1 MEKNDLLTNPID
13 FAQYVW
19 ERIEDGDTLI
29 DRFCNIWEVS
39 SYVVFD
45 GRRIKINL
53 RCIHNESCTGCNNG
67 DYKKLTRYDLAR
79 KYYFYINNIAVKIP
93 DVEDWDAGTFVQN
106 YNLLWNIIDT
116 MTPITKEETTDM
128 YALFLLTQEADKIY
142 EEKNEKISTIR
153 TLNELKNKFE
163 KRDYYDGDKIRE
175 KCVNCLPKEDK
186 KMTENEKN
194 YFLKNKGKTGV
205 DTQLK
210 SAFYSQEELDEVIK
224 KIGDFLETQS
234 KSAKNTCKESV
245 KKFSDFSDEDLDR
258 ICTRVVDT
266 FCNGVDKATDF
277 SKKTLY
283 DLKNWWR
290 ENHKD
295 DEVKVKESKEESETK
310 TETVKVNNN
319 QSVVTVD
326 NNDTDIGTHKVS
338 STDTEQ
344 PKPVFKLGDVVY
356 TKGES
361 VGYISRIGYTDRYC
375 YYYWTPIIV
384 SSNDKT
390 FKHFMV
396 NEERGLTYPYETHY
410 KRIGNYLMSDL
421 HCVKEMARID
431 SIYKLNEDNLKKFPY
446 LDKYVND
453 FKDKENEENEGD
465 TEDTI
470 DFINRPFHIG
480 DIVVDKNGNV
490 GYISEICSR
499 DNTWFYYYI
508 PVVIK
513 PNHITFE
520 IQKPL
525 DSTLENY
532 IQIGA
537 WDLTYS
543 GARKNLSGFKEFK
556 NLSLTYNKE
565 LPEELLKEFLD
576 RNKESL
582 SKKKTDEKDNN
593 TSTTDNATS
602 PSNRKVTSADS
613 LPNYLSK
620 LYLTD
625 SAYSYE
631 VNTKL
636 TTDIVHKLN
645 EVIEAIDDVIL
656 YNLNEIQEE
665 ERRRRLEERQ
675 NELKKSTLQSSE
687 KIKNYSSVYNAVRKT
702 AELWPSWKKEI
713 YNNSF
718 ATSTHAKKL

>member
-1 MEKNDLLTNPID
+1 MKKNDFPTNPVA

-19 ERIEDGDTLI
+19 ENIEVGDTLV
-29 DRFCNIWEVS
+29 DRLRNFWKVT
-39 SYVVFD
+39 SYETYN
-45 GRRIKINL
+45 GRKIRISI
-53 RCIHNESCTGCNNG
+53 RCIDSESCAGGYNNG
-67 DYKKLTRYDLAR
+67 DYEKLTRYDLAH
-79 KYYFYINNIAVKIP
+79 KYYFYINNIAIRIP
-93 DVEDWDAGTFVQN
+93 DVEDWNAGTFVQN

-142 EEKNEKISTIR
+142 EEKNKKISTIR
-153 TLNELKNKFE
+153 DLNELKNKFE

-175 KCVNCLPKEDK
+175 KCVNCLPKEDN
-186 KMTENEKN
+186 KMTESEKN

-210 SAFYSQEELDEVIK
+210 SAFYSQEDLDAAIE
-224 KIGDFLETQS
+224 KIGDFIETHTNT
-234 KSAKNTCKESV
+234 AKNKCKESV
-245 KKFSDFSDEDLDR
+245 KKIAGFSDGDLDE

-266 FCNGVDKATDF
+266 FYSASDF
-277 SKKTLY
+277 SKKTFDEFKSWMKEKY
-283 DLKNWWR
+283 
-290 ENHKD
+290 KD
-295 DEVKVKESKEESETK
+295 YTKEVKEEPK

-326 NNDTDIGTHKVS
+326 NNDTDTGTHKVS

-390 FKHFMV
+390 LKHFMV
-396 NEERGLTYPYETHY
+396 DEERGLTYPYETHY

-421 HCVKEMARID
+421 NCVKEMARID
-431 SIYKLNEDNLKKFPY
+431 SVYKLSEDNLKQFPY
-446 LDKYVND
+446 LDKYVNN
-453 FKDKENEENEGD
+453 FKDNEDEENEGD
-465 TEDTI
+465 TEDTT

-480 DIVVDKNGNV
+480 DIVIDKNGNV

-499 DNTWFYYYI
+499 DNTWFYYYV
-508 PVVIK
+508 PVVIE
-513 PNHITFE
+513 PNHIAFK

-525 DSTLENY
+525 DVTLENY

-543 GARKNLSGFKEFK
+543 GARKNLSRFKEFK
-556 NLSLTYNKE
+556 DLSLTYNKE
-565 LPEELLKEFLD
+565 LPKELLKEFLD

-593 TSTTDNATS
+593 TSTNNTS
-602 PSNRKVTSADS
+602 TPPSNRKVASTDS
-613 LPNYLSK
+613 LPDYLGK
-620 LYLTD
+620 LFLTD
-625 SAYSYE
+625 SAYNYE

-636 TTDIVHKLN
+636 TTETVCKLN
-645 EVIEAIDDVIL
+645 DVIEALNDVIRYL
-656 YNLNEIQEE
+656 QEE
-665 ERRRRLEERQ
+665 EHKRQLEER
-675 NELKKSTLQSSE
+675 
-687 KIKNYSSVYNAVRKT
+687 
-702 AELWPSWKKEI
+702 
-713 YNNSF
+713 
-718 ATSTHAKKL
+718 

>member
-1 MEKNDLLTNPID
+1 MKKNDFPTNPVA

-19 ERIEDGDTLI
+19 ENIEVGDTLV
-29 DRFCNIWEVS
+29 DRFHNFWKVT
-39 SYVVFD
+39 SYETYN
-45 GRRIKINL
+45 GRKIRIYIRRIDS
-53 RCIHNESCTGCNNG
+53 ESCTGCNNG
-67 DYKKLTRYDLAR
+67 DYKKLTRYDLAS

-93 DVEDWDAGTFVQN
+93 EVEDWDAGTFVQN

-116 MTPITKEETTDM
+116 MVPITKEETTDM

-153 TLNELKNKFE
+153 DLNELKNKFE

-194 YFLKNKGKTGV
+194 YLLKNKGKTGV

-210 SAFYSQEELDEVIK
+210 SAFYSQEELDEAIK

-245 KKFSDFSDEDLDR
+245 KKITDLSDEDLDR

-266 FCNGVDKATDF
+266 FCDGVDKATDF

-295 DEVKVKESKEESETK
+295 DEVKVKDSEPETK
-310 TETVKVNNN
+310 TVNVNNN
-319 QSVVTVD
+319 KSIVTVD

-390 FKHFMV
+390 FKSFRV
-396 NEERGLTYPYETHY
+396 NEEIGLTYPYETHY

-421 HCVKEMARID
+421 NCVKEMARID
-431 SIYKLNEDNLKKFPY
+431 SVYKLSENNLKKFPY

-453 FKDKENEENEGD
+453 FKDKESEENEGD
-465 TEDTI
+465 TEDTT

-513 PNHITFE
+513 PNHIAFK

-593 TSTTDNATS
+593 SSTTDNATPPTS
-602 PSNRKVTSADS
+602 RKVTSADS

-665 ERRRRLEERQ
+665 ERRRRLEER
-675 NELKKSTLQSSE
+675 
-687 KIKNYSSVYNAVRKT
+687 
-702 AELWPSWKKEI
+702 
-713 YNNSF
+713 
-718 ATSTHAKKL
+718 

>member
-1 MEKNDLLTNPID
+1 MKKNDFPTNPVA

-19 ERIEDGDTLI
+19 ENIEVGDTLV
-29 DRFCNIWEVS
+29 DRLRNFWKVT
-39 SYVVFD
+39 SYETYN
-45 GRRIKINL
+45 GRRIRIYI
-53 RCIHNESCTGCNNG
+53 RCIDSESCTGCNNG

-79 KYYFYINNIAVKIP
+79 KYYFYINNIAVEIP
-93 DVEDWDAGTFVQN
+93 DVEDWDAKIIVQN
-106 YNLLWNIIDT
+106 YNMMWNILDT
-116 MTPITKEETTDM
+116 IVPITGEEASDM
-128 YALFLLTQEADKIY
+128 YALFPLTQEADKKY
-142 EEKNEKISTIR
+142 EDEHKKISTIR
-153 TLNELKNKFE
+153 TLNELNNKFE

-175 KCVNCLPKEDK
+175 KCVNCLPKEDT

-210 SAFYSQEELDEVIK
+210 SAFYSQEDLDEAIK

-234 KSAKNTCKESV
+234 KSVKNTCKESV

-319 QSVVTVD
+319 QSVVTVN
-326 NNDTDIGTHKVS
+326 NNDTDTRTHKVS

-390 FKHFMV
+390 LKHFMV
-396 NEERGLTYPYETHY
+396 DEERGLTYPYETHY

-421 HCVKEMARID
+421 NCVKEMARID
-431 SIYKLNEDNLKKFPY
+431 SVYKLSEDNLKKFPY

-453 FKDKENEENEGD
+453 FKDEENEGD
-465 TEDTI
+465 TEDTT

-499 DNTWFYYYI
+499 DNTWFYYYV
-508 PVVIK
+508 PVVIE
-513 PNHITFE
+513 PNHITFK

-525 DSTLENY
+525 DVTLENY

-543 GARKNLSGFKEFK
+543 GARKNLSRFKEFK
-556 NLSLTYNKE
+556 DLSLTYNKE
-565 LPEELLKEFLD
+565 LPKELLKEFLA

-593 TSTTDNATS
+593 TSTTDNATP
-602 PSNRKVTSADS
+602 PSSRKVVSADS

-620 LYLTD
+620 LHLTD

-636 TTDIVHKLN
+636 TTDIVRKLN
-645 EVIEAIDDVIL
+645 EVIETLDDIIWYHL
-656 YNLNEIQEE
+656 QEK
-665 ERRRRLEERQ
+665 ER
-675 NELKKSTLQSSE
+675 
-687 KIKNYSSVYNAVRKT
+687 
-702 AELWPSWKKEI
+702 
-713 YNNSF
+713 
-718 ATSTHAKKL
+718 

>member
-1 MEKNDLLTNPID
+1 MKKNDFPTNPVA

-19 ERIEDGDTLI
+19 ENIEVGDILVDRLRNFWKVTSYETYNGRKIRINICCI
-29 DRFCNIWEVS
+29 DS
-39 SYVVFD
+39 
-45 GRRIKINL
+45 
-53 RCIHNESCTGCNNG
+53 ESCTGCNNG

-79 KYYFYINNIAVKIP
+79 KYFLYIDSTVVEIPKI
-93 DVEDWDAGTFVQN
+93 EDWNVKTFIQN
-106 YNLLWNIIDT
+106 YNTLYNILET
-116 MTPITKEETTDM
+116 MIPITTEEKSDV
-128 YALFLLTQEADKIY
+128 YALFSLTQEVDKKC
-142 EEKNEKISTIR
+142 EDENKKISAIR
-153 TLNELKNKFE
+153 SLDELKSKLE
-163 KRDYYDGDKIRE
+163 KRDYNGDKIRE
-175 KCVNCLPKEDK
+175 KCENCLPKEDK

-194 YFLKNKGKTGV
+194 YFPKNKGKTGV

-210 SAFYSQEELDEVIK
+210 SAFYSQEDLDAALE
-224 KIGDFLETQS
+224 KIGDFLETHTNT
-234 KSAKNTCKESV
+234 AKNKCKESV
-245 KKFSDFSDEDLDR
+245 KKFSGFSDEDLDE

-266 FCNGVDKATDF
+266 FYSASDF
-277 SKKTLY
+277 SKKTF
-283 DLKNWWR
+283 
-290 ENHKD
+290 
-295 DEVKVKESKEESETK
+295 DEFKSWMKEKYNNYNNSTKEIKEESKEKPENK
-310 TETVKVNNN
+310 TATLKVDNK
-319 QSVVTVD
+319 SVITVD
-326 NNDTDIGTHKVS
+326 NNDTDTGTHKVS

-390 FKHFMV
+390 FKSFRV
-396 NEERGLTYPYETHY
+396 NEEIGLTYPYETHY

-421 HCVKEMARID
+421 NCVKEMARID
-431 SIYKLNEDNLKKFPY
+431 SIYKLSEDNLKKFPY
-446 LDKYVND
+446 LDKYVTD
-453 FKDKENEENEGD
+453 FKDEENEENEGD
-465 TEDTI
+465 TENTT

-508 PVVIK
+508 PVVIE
-513 PNHITFE
+513 PNHITFK

-556 NLSLTYNKE
+556 SLSLTYNKE
-565 LPEELLKEFLD
+565 LPKELLKEFLD

-582 SKKKTDEKDNN
+582 SKKKINEKDNN
-593 TSTTDNATS
+593 TSTTDSATP
-602 PSNRKVTSADS
+602 PSHRKVANADS
-613 LPNYLSK
+613 LPDYLAK
-620 LYLTD
+620 LFLTD

-636 TTDIVHKLN
+636 TTDTACKMN
-645 EVIEAIDDVIL
+645 DVIET
-656 YNLNEIQEE
+656 LNDIIRYLQEE
-665 ERRRRLEERQ
+665 RKRQLEER
-675 NELKKSTLQSSE
+675 
-687 KIKNYSSVYNAVRKT
+687 
-702 AELWPSWKKEI
+702 
-713 YNNSF
+713 
-718 ATSTHAKKL
+718 

>member
-1 MEKNDLLTNPID
+1 MEV
-13 FAQYVW
+13 A
-19 ERIEDGDTLI
+19 
-29 DRFCNIWEVS
+29 
-39 SYVVFD
+39 
-45 GRRIKINL
+45 
-53 RCIHNESCTGCNNG
+53 
-67 DYKKLTRYDLAR
+67 KKLTRYDLAS

-93 DVEDWDAGTFVQN
+93 DVEDWNAGTFVQN

-163 KRDYYDGDKIRE
+163 KHDYYDGDKIRE
-175 KCVNCLPKEDK
+175 KCVNCLPKEDT
-186 KMTENEKN
+186 KMTENEKK
-194 YFLKNKGKTGV
+194 YFPKNKGKTGV
-205 DTQLK
+205 DIQLK
-210 SAFYSQEELDEVIK
+210 SAFYSQEELDEAIK

-245 KKFSDFSDEDLDR
+245 KKFADFSDKDLDE
-258 ICTRVVDT
+258 ICTRVADT
-266 FCNGVDKATDF
+266 FYSASDF
-277 SKKTLY
+277 SKKAFC
-283 DLKNWWR
+283 DFRNWWR

-295 DEVKVKESKEESETK
+295 DEVKAKESKEEPENK
-310 TETVKVNNN
+310 TETLKVNNK
-319 QSVVTVD
+319 SVITVD
-326 NNDTDIGTHKVS
+326 NNEVDTKKNKVN
-338 STDTEQ
+338 STDVEK

-361 VGYISRIGYTDRYC
+361 VGYISRTGYTDRYC

-396 NEERGLTYPYETHY
+396 DEERGLTYPYETHY

-421 HCVKEMARID
+421 NCVKEMARID
-431 SIYKLNEDNLKKFPY
+431 SVYKLSEDNLKQFPY

-453 FKDKENEENEGD
+453 FKDEENEENEGD
-465 TEDTI
+465 TEDTT

-499 DNTWFYYYI
+499 DNTWFYYYV
-508 PVVIK
+508 PVVIE
-513 PNHITFE
+513 PNHIAFK

-525 DSTLENY
+525 DATLENY

-565 LPEELLKEFLD
+565 LPKELLKEFLD

-593 TSTTDNATS
+593 TSTTDNATP
-602 PSNRKVTSADS
+602 PSSRKVVSADS

-620 LYLTD
+620 LHLTD

-636 TTDIVHKLN
+636 TTETVCKLN
-645 EVIEAIDDVIL
+645 DVIEALNDVIRYL
-656 YNLNEIQEE
+656 QEE
-665 ERRRRLEERQ
+665 EHKRQLEER
-675 NELKKSTLQSSE
+675 
-687 KIKNYSSVYNAVRKT
+687 
-702 AELWPSWKKEI
+702 
-713 YNNSF
+713 
-718 ATSTHAKKL
+718 

>member
-1 MEKNDLLTNPID
+1 MKKNDFPTNPVA

-19 ERIEDGDTLI
+19 ENIEVGDTLV
-29 DRFCNIWEVS
+29 DRLRNFWKVTSYETYNGRKIRINI
-39 SYVVFD
+39 
-45 GRRIKINL
+45 
-53 RCIHNESCTGCNNG
+53 RCIDSESCTGCNNG

-79 KYYFYINNIAVKIP
+79 KYYFYINNISVRIP

-106 YNLLWNIIDT
+106 YNLLWNISDT

-142 EEKNEKISTIR
+142 EEKNKKISTIKD
-153 TLNELKNKFE
+153 LNELKNKFE
-163 KRDYYDGDKIRE
+163 KRDYYDGDKLRE

-194 YFLKNKGKTGV
+194 YFPKNKGKTGV

-210 SAFYSQEELDEVIK
+210 SAFYSQEELDEAIK

-295 DEVKVKESKEESETK
+295 DEVKVKDSEPETK
-310 TETVKVNNN
+310 TVNVNNN
-319 QSVVTVD
+319 KSIVTVD
-326 NNDTDIGTHKVS
+326 NNDEIGTRKVS

-356 TKGES
+356 TNGNS
-361 VGYISRIGYTDRYC
+361 VGYISRIGYASKYC

-384 SSNDKT
+384 SPNDRT

-396 NEERGLTYPYETHY
+396 DEETGLTYPYETHY
-410 KRIGNYLMSDL
+410 KRVGNYLMSDL
-421 HCVKEMARID
+421 NCVKEMARID
-431 SIYKLNEDNLKKFPY
+431 SVYKLSEDNLKKFPY

-453 FKDKENEENEGD
+453 SKDEENEGD
-465 TEDTI
+465 TEGDTT

-480 DIVVDKNGNV
+480 DIVIDKNGNV
-490 GYISEICSR
+490 GYISEISSR
-499 DNTWFYYYI
+499 DDTWFYYYV
-508 PVVIK
+508 PVVIE
-513 PNHITFE
+513 PNHIAFK

-543 GARKNLSGFKEFK
+543 GARKNLSSFKEFK

-565 LPEELLKEFLD
+565 LPKELLKEFLD
-576 RNKESL
+576 RNKEAL

-593 TSTTDNATS
+593 TFATDSATP
-602 PSNRKVTSADS
+602 PSNRKVASTDS
-613 LPNYLSK
+613 LPDYLGK
-620 LYLTD
+620 LFLTD
-625 SAYSYE
+625 SAYNYE

-636 TTDIVHKLN
+636 TTETVCKLN
-645 EVIEAIDDVIL
+645 DVIESLNDVIRYL
-656 YNLNEIQEE
+656 QEKERKRQQEE
-665 ERRRRLEERQ
+665 R
-675 NELKKSTLQSSE
+675 
-687 KIKNYSSVYNAVRKT
+687 
-702 AELWPSWKKEI
+702 
-713 YNNSF
+713 
-718 ATSTHAKKL
+718 

>member
-93 DVEDWDAGTFVQN
+93 DVEDWNAGTFVQN

-116 MTPITKEETTDM
+116 MSSPTTHPTKEEKEDM

-163 KRDYYDGDKIRE
+163 KCDYYDGDKIRE
-175 KCVNCLPKEDK
+175 KCVNCLPKEDT
-186 KMTENEKN
+186 KMTEIEKN
-194 YFLKNKGKTGV
+194 YLLKNKGKTGA
-205 DTQLK
+205 DNQLK
-210 SAFYSQEELDEVIK
+210 STFYSQEDLDEAIK
-224 KIGDFLETQS
+224 KIDDFLETHTNT
-234 KSAKNTCKESV
+234 AKNKCKESV
-245 KKFSDFSDEDLDR
+245 KKFTGFSDEDLDE

-266 FCNGVDKATDF
+266 FYSASDF
-277 SKKTLY
+277 SKKTFDEFKSWMKEKY
-283 DLKNWWR
+283 
-290 ENHKD
+290 KD
-295 DEVKVKESKEESETK
+295 YTKEVKEELK

-326 NNDTDIGTHKVS
+326 NNDTDTGTHKVGS
-338 STDTEQ
+338 VDIEK

-390 FKHFMV
+390 LKHFMV
-396 NEERGLTYPYETHY
+396 DEERGLTYPYETHY

-421 HCVKEMARID
+421 NCVKEMARID
-431 SIYKLNEDNLKKFPY
+431 SVYKLNEDNLKKFPY

-453 FKDKENEENEGD
+453 FKNEKNEKNEGD
-465 TEDTI
+465 TEDRT

-480 DIVVDKNGNV
+480 DIVIDKNGNV

-499 DNTWFYYYI
+499 DNTWFYYYV
-508 PVVIK
+508 PVVIE
-513 PNHITFE
+513 PNHIAFKV
-520 IQKPL
+520 QKPL

-565 LPEELLKEFLD
+565 LPEELLKEFLNK
-576 RNKESL
+576 NKESL
-582 SKKKTDEKDNN
+582 SKKKTNEKDSN
-593 TSTTDNATS
+593 TSTTDNTTPPLS
-602 PSNRKVTSADS
+602 RKTNRADS
-613 LPNYLSK
+613 LPKYLSK
-620 LYLTD
+620 FHLTD
-625 SAYSYE
+625 STYSYE

-636 TTDIVHKLN
+636 TTDIVRKLN
-645 EVIEAIDDVIL
+645 EVIEALNAITL
-656 YNLNEIQEE
+656 YHLNEAQEE
-665 ERRRRLEERQ
+665 HRRELEERQ
-675 NELKKSTLQSSE
+675 NELKSTLPSSE
-687 KIKNYSSVYNAVRKT
+687 KVNDYSSVYKTVRKN
-702 AELWPSWKKEI
+702 ADISWPSWKKELF
-713 YNNSF
+713 NNSC
-718 ATSTHAKKL
+718 AISTHAKKL

>member
-1 MEKNDLLTNPID
+1 MKKNDFPTNPVA

-19 ERIEDGDTLI
+19 ENIEVGDTLV
-29 DRFCNIWEVS
+29 DRLRNFWKVT
-39 SYVVFD
+39 SYETYN
-45 GRRIKINL
+45 GRKIRISI
-53 RCIHNESCTGCNNG
+53 RCIDSEACAGGYNNG
-67 DYKKLTRYDLAR
+67 EYEKLTRYDLAR
-79 KYYFYINNIAVKIP
+79 KYYFYINNIAVEIP
-93 DVEDWDAGTFVQN
+93 DVEDWNAGTFVQN

-163 KRDYYDGDKIRE
+163 KRDYYDGDKILE
-175 KCVNCLPKEDK
+175 KCVNCLPKEDT

-210 SAFYSQEELDEVIK
+210 SAFYSQEDLDAAIE
-224 KIGDFLETQS
+224 KIGDFLETHTNT
-234 KSAKNTCKESV
+234 AKNKCKESV
-245 KKFSDFSDEDLDR
+245 KKIAGFSDEDLDE

-266 FCNGVDKATDF
+266 FYNGVDRASDF
-277 SKKTLY
+277 SKKSFY
-283 DLKNWWR
+283 NFRNWWR

-295 DEVKVKESKEESETK
+295 DEIKVKESKEDPKPK

-319 QSVVTVD
+319 QSVVTVN

-390 FKHFMV
+390 LKHFMV
-396 NEERGLTYPYETHY
+396 NEEIGLTYPYETHY

-421 HCVKEMARID
+421 NCVKEMARID
-431 SIYKLNEDNLKKFPY
+431 SVYKLSEDNLKQFPY
-446 LDKYVND
+446 LDKYINN
-453 FKDKENEENEGD
+453 FKDNEDEKD
-465 TEDTI
+465 VEDFE
-470 DFINRPFHIG
+470 DFVHRPFHIG
-480 DIVVDKNGNV
+480 DIVIDKNGNV
-490 GYISEICSR
+490 GYISEISSR
-499 DNTWFYYYI
+499 DKTFFYYYI
-508 PVVIK
+508 PVTIK
-513 PNHITFE
+513 PDHITFE

-532 IQIGA
+532 VRIGA

-556 NLSLTYNKE
+556 DLSLTYNKE
-565 LPEELLKEFLD
+565 LPEKLLKEFL
-576 RNKESL
+576 N
-582 SKKKTDEKDNN
+582 KKKNNEKDNN
-593 TSTTDNATS
+593 TLLD
-602 PSNRKVTSADS
+602 RKTGNADS
-613 LPNYLSK
+613 LPKYLSK
-620 LYLTD
+620 FHLTD
-625 SAYSYE
+625 STYSYE

-636 TTDIVHKLN
+636 TTDIVRKLN
-645 EVIEAIDDVIL
+645 EVIEALNAITL
-656 YNLNEIQEE
+656 YHLNEAQKEKH
-665 ERRRRLEERQ
+665 RKQLEER
-675 NELKKSTLQSSE
+675 
-687 KIKNYSSVYNAVRKT
+687 
-702 AELWPSWKKEI
+702 
-713 YNNSF
+713 
-718 ATSTHAKKL
+718 

>member
-1 MEKNDLLTNPID
+1 MKKNDFPTNPVA

-19 ERIEDGDTLI
+19 ENIEVGDTLV
-29 DRFCNIWEVS
+29 DRLRNFWKVT
-39 SYVVFD
+39 SYETYN
-45 GRRIKINL
+45 GRKIRISI
-53 RCIHNESCTGCNNG
+53 RCIDSESCTGYNNG
-67 DYKKLTRYDLAR
+67 DYEKLTRYDLAH
-79 KYYFYINNIAVKIP
+79 KYYFYINNIAVEIP
-93 DVEDWDAGTFVQN
+93 DVEDWNAGTFVQN

-142 EEKNEKISTIR
+142 EEKNKKISAIR
-153 TLNELKNKFE
+153 SLDELKSKLE
-163 KRDYYDGDKIRE
+163 KRDYYDGDKLRE
-175 KCVNCLPKEDK
+175 KCVNCLPKEDT

-194 YFLKNKGKTGV
+194 YFLKNKGKTGA

-210 SAFYSQEELDEVIK
+210 SAFYSQEELDEAIK

-234 KSAKNTCKESV
+234 KSAKNKCKESV

-258 ICTRVVDT
+258 ICTQVVDT
-266 FCNGVDKATDF
+266 FYSASDF
-277 SKKTLY
+277 SKKTFDEFKSWMKEKY
-283 DLKNWWR
+283 
-290 ENHKD
+290 KD
-295 DEVKVKESKEESETK
+295 YTKEVKEEPKTK

-319 QSVVTVD
+319 QSVVTVN
-326 NNDTDIGTHKVS
+326 NNDADTGTHKIS

-390 FKHFMV
+390 LKHFMV
-396 NEERGLTYPYETHY
+396 DEERGLTYPYETHY

-421 HCVKEMARID
+421 NCVKEMARID
-431 SIYKLNEDNLKKFPY
+431 SVYKLNEDNLKQFPY
-446 LDKYVND
+446 LDKYVNN
-453 FKDKENEENEGD
+453 FKDNEDEENEED
-465 TEDTI
+465 TEDTT

-480 DIVVDKNGNV
+480 DIVIDKNGNV

-499 DNTWFYYYI
+499 DNTWFYYYV
-508 PVVIK
+508 PVVIE
-513 PNHITFE
+513 PNHITFK

-525 DSTLENY
+525 DVTLENY

-565 LPEELLKEFLD
+565 LPKELLKEFLD

-593 TSTTDNATS
+593 TSTTDNATP
-602 PSNRKVTSADS
+602 PSSRKVVSADS

-620 LYLTD
+620 LHLTD

-636 TTDIVHKLN
+636 TTDIVRKLN
-645 EVIEAIDDVIL
+645 EVIETLDDIIWYHL
-656 YNLNEIQEE
+656 QEK
-665 ERRRRLEERQ
+665 ER
-675 NELKKSTLQSSE
+675 
-687 KIKNYSSVYNAVRKT
+687 
-702 AELWPSWKKEI
+702 
-713 YNNSF
+713 
-718 ATSTHAKKL
+718 

>member
-1 MEKNDLLTNPID
+1 MKKNDFPTNPVA

-19 ERIEDGDTLI
+19 ENIEVGDTLV
-29 DRFCNIWEVS
+29 DRLRNFWKVT
-39 SYVVFD
+39 SYETYN
-45 GRRIKINL
+45 GRKIRISI
-53 RCIHNESCTGCNNG
+53 RCIDSESCTGYNNG
-67 DYKKLTRYDLAR
+67 DYEKLTRYDLAH
-79 KYYFYINNIAVKIP
+79 KYYFYINNIAVEIP
-93 DVEDWDAGTFVQN
+93 DVEDWDAKIIVQN
-106 YNLLWNIIDT
+106 YNMMWNILDT
-116 MTPITKEETTDM
+116 MVPITKEETTDM

-142 EEKNEKISTIR
+142 EEKNEKVSTIR
-153 TLNELKNKFE
+153 TLEELNKKFE
-163 KRDYYDGDKIRE
+163 KCDYDGDKLRE
-175 KCVNCLPKEDK
+175 KCVNCLPKEDT
-186 KMTENEKN
+186 KMTEIEKN

-210 SAFYSQEELDEVIK
+210 SAFYSQEDLDEAIK

-234 KSAKNTCKESV
+234 KSAKNKCKESV

-258 ICTRVVDT
+258 ICTQVVDT

-326 NNDTDIGTHKVS
+326 N
-338 STDTEQ
+338 TDTS
-344 PKPVFKLGDVVY
+344 K
-356 TKGES
+356 
-361 VGYISRIGYTDRYC
+361 
-375 YYYWTPIIV
+375 
-384 SSNDKT
+384 
-390 FKHFMV
+390 
-396 NEERGLTYPYETHY
+396 
-410 KRIGNYLMSDL
+410 
-421 HCVKEMARID
+421 
-431 SIYKLNEDNLKKFPY
+431 DNLKKFPY

-453 FKDKENEENEGD
+453 FKDEENEGD
-465 TEDTI
+465 TEDTT

-499 DNTWFYYYI
+499 DNTWFYYYV
-508 PVVIK
+508 PVVIE
-513 PNHITFE
+513 PNHITFK

-525 DSTLENY
+525 DVTLENY

-543 GARKNLSGFKEFK
+543 GARKNLSRFKEFK
-556 NLSLTYNKE
+556 DLSLTYNKE
-565 LPEELLKEFLD
+565 LPKELLKEFLD

-593 TSTTDNATS
+593 TSTTDNATP
-602 PSNRKVTSADS
+602 PSNRKVVSADS

-620 LYLTD
+620 LHLTD

-636 TTDIVHKLN
+636 TTDIVRKLN
-645 EVIEAIDDVIL
+645 EVIETLDDIIWYHL
-656 YNLNEIQEE
+656 QEK
-665 ERRRRLEERQ
+665 ER
-675 NELKKSTLQSSE
+675 
-687 KIKNYSSVYNAVRKT
+687 
-702 AELWPSWKKEI
+702 
-713 YNNSF
+713 
-718 ATSTHAKKL
+718 

>member
-1 MEKNDLLTNPID
+1 MEKNDLLANPID

-39 SYVVFD
+39 SYVVFN

-79 KYYFYINNIAVKIP
+79 KYYFYINNITVKIP
-93 DVEDWDAGTFVQN
+93 DVEDWNAGTFVQN

-116 MTPITKEETTDM
+116 MSSPTTHPTKEEKEDM

-210 SAFYSQEELDEVIK
+210 SAFYSQEELDEAIK
-224 KIGDFLETQS
+224 KIGDFLETRTNT
-234 KSAKNTCKESV
+234 AKNKCKESV
-245 KKFSDFSDEDLDR
+245 KKIASFSDEDLDE

-266 FCNGVDKATDF
+266 FYSASDF
-277 SKKTLY
+277 SKKTFDEFKSWMKEKY
-283 DLKNWWR
+283 
-290 ENHKD
+290 KD
-295 DEVKVKESKEESETK
+295 YTKEVKEESKTK
-310 TETVKVNNN
+310 TETVKVNNS

-326 NNDTDIGTHKVS
+326 NNDTDTGTHKAS
-338 STDTEQ
+338 STDTEK

-361 VGYISRIGYTDRYC
+361 VGYISRIGYASKYC

-384 SSNDKT
+384 SPNDRT

-396 NEERGLTYPYETHY
+396 DEETGLTYPYETHY

-421 HCVKEMARID
+421 NCVKEMARID
-431 SIYKLNEDNLKKFPY
+431 SIYKLSEDNLKKFPY

-453 FKDKENEENEGD
+453 FKDTENEEDEGD
-465 TEDTI
+465 TEDTT

-480 DIVVDKNGNV
+480 DIVIDKNGNV

-499 DNTWFYYYI
+499 DDTWFYYYV

-513 PNHITFE
+513 PNHITFK

-565 LPEELLKEFLD
+565 LPKELLKEFLD
-576 RNKESL
+576 RNKEAL

-593 TSTTDNATS
+593 TSATDSAT
-602 PSNRKVTSADS
+602 PLSNRKVASADS
-613 LPNYLSK
+613 LPDYLDK
-620 LYLTD
+620 LFLTD
-625 SAYSYE
+625 SAYNYE

-636 TTDIVHKLN
+636 TTETVCKLN
-645 EVIEAIDDVIL
+645 DVIESLNDVIRYL
-656 YNLNEIQEE
+656 QEC
-665 ERRRRLEERQ
+665 ERKKQLEER
-675 NELKKSTLQSSE
+675 
-687 KIKNYSSVYNAVRKT
+687 
-702 AELWPSWKKEI
+702 
-713 YNNSF
+713 
-718 ATSTHAKKL
+718 

>member
-93 DVEDWDAGTFVQN
+93 DVEDWNAGTFVQN

-116 MTPITKEETTDM
+116 MSSPTTHPTKEEKEDM

-175 KCVNCLPKEDK
+175 KCVNCLPKEDT
-186 KMTENEKN
+186 KMTEIEKN
-194 YFLKNKGKTGV
+194 YLLKNKEKTGV

-210 SAFYSQEELDEVIK
+210 SAFYSQEELDEAIR
-224 KIGDFLETQS
+224 KIGDFLETHTNT
-234 KSAKNTCKESV
+234 AKNKCKESV
-245 KKFSDFSDEDLDR
+245 KKFAGFSDEDLDE

-266 FCNGVDKATDF
+266 FYSASDF
-277 SKKTLY
+277 SKKTFDEFKSWMKEKY
-283 DLKNWWR
+283 NNCTK
-290 ENHKD
+290 
-295 DEVKVKESKEESETK
+295 EVKEEPK
-310 TETVKVNNN
+310 TENVKVNNN
-319 QSVVTVD
+319 QSVVTVN
-326 NNDTDIGTHKVS
+326 NNDTDTGTHKVS

-390 FKHFMV
+390 LKHFMV
-396 NEERGLTYPYETHY
+396 DEERGLTYPYETHY

-421 HCVKEMARID
+421 NCVKEMARID
-431 SIYKLNEDNLKKFPY
+431 SVYKLSEDNLKQFPY
-446 LDKYVND
+446 LDKYVNN
-453 FKDKENEENEGD
+453 FKDNEDEENEGD
-465 TEDTI
+465 TEDTT

-480 DIVVDKNGNV
+480 DIVIDKNGNV

-499 DNTWFYYYI
+499 DNTWFYYYV
-508 PVVIK
+508 PVVIE
-513 PNHITFE
+513 PNHIAFK

-525 DSTLENY
+525 DVTLENY

-543 GARKNLSGFKEFK
+543 GARKNLSRFKEFK
-556 NLSLTYNKE
+556 DLSLTYNKE
-565 LPEELLKEFLD
+565 LPKELLKEFLD

-593 TSTTDNATS
+593 TSTTDNTTPPLS
-602 PSNRKVTSADS
+602 RKTNRADS
-613 LPNYLSK
+613 LPKYLSK
-620 LYLTD
+620 FHLTD
-625 SAYSYE
+625 SIYSYE

-636 TTDIVHKLN
+636 TTDIVRKLN
-645 EVIEAIDDVIL
+645 EVIEALNAITL
-656 YNLNEIQEE
+656 YHLNEAQEE
-665 ERRRRLEERQ
+665 HRRELEER
-675 NELKKSTLQSSE
+675 
-687 KIKNYSSVYNAVRKT
+687 
-702 AELWPSWKKEI
+702 
-713 YNNSF
+713 
-718 ATSTHAKKL
+718 